1 MQTGSPAASP
11 SRRCST
17 LLVGLYVAFRMPEL
31 PLARIYAII
40 AILVTYIVT
49 RRIVQRVALE
59 VLRGTAQ
66 AKEK

>member
-1 MQTGSPAASP
+1 
-11 SRRCST
+11 
-17 LLVGLYVAFRMPEL
+17 MPEL

-59 VLRGTAQ
+59 VYAGRPK